1 MITQQLE
8 NILLGSAYL
17 APINTYRLL
26 SRSKV
31 AHIEACDNYIKQ
43 SYRNRCVIA
52 SPQGPLTLTIPIVKP
67 AANQHCMKDI
77 QISEHGKWRHLHW
90 NALVSAYNNSP
101 YFMYYQD
108 DLAPFYEKQYTW
120 LYDYNMELCQLMC
133 SLLDI
138 PVDIEPTVEF
148 TPIIKDVDEAW
159 RNQDFRMSIHPKVT
173 PDAQSPYYVHSPYY
187 QVFEQKYGFLDNLS
201 IVDLLFNL
209 GPEGLLYLDK

>member
-1 MITQQLE
+1 MIPTHLDK
-8 NILLGSAYL
+8 ILLGSAYL

-26 SRSKV
+26 SRCDT
-31 AHIEACDNYIKQ
+31 AQIEACDSYIKQ

-67 AANQHCMKDI
+67 TNGKNLMKDI

-101 YFMYYQD
+101 FFMYYQD
-108 DLAPFYEKQYTW
+108 DFAPFYEKPHTW
-120 LYDYNMELCQLMC
+120 LYDYNMELCQLIC
-133 SLLDI
+133 NLLDI
-138 PVDIEPTVEF
+138 PAELHATEEF
-148 TPIIKDVDEAW
+148 VPILKDVDEAW
-159 RNQDFRMSIHPKVT
+159 KVHDFRASIHPKAS
-173 PDAQSPYYVHSPYY
+173 PEMQCPYYVNEPYY
-187 QVFEQKYGFLDNLS
+187 QVFEQKYGFLGNLS